1 VNGGRE
7 RAAGPARGIGTRAVH
22 GAGHPRQ
29 GPLTTPIVQ
38 ASTFVFDSAAEMR
51 RYLEGDPDLAFEFYT
66 RYGNPTLRA
75 LEEGLAA
82 LEEAEAGV
90 VFASGMAAI
99 TTAILST
106 VQAGDEV
113 LASASLYGGTTKF
126 VRDHLPKLGMTSRI
140 VAPADLPRLARIASP
155 RSRTVVLES
164 PTNPAVD
171 VVDIAEVAR
180 QAHAAGMTVI
190 VDNTFASPFLQRPLA
205 LGADIVMHSLTKALG
220 GHSDIIGGALVGS
233 AERMHRA
240 RELLKVLGGCLDPHS
255 AFLVLRGL
263 KTLHLRVARQCEN
276 ALALARHLQ
285 GHGKVARVLYPGL
298 PEHPGHE
305 VARRQMAAFGGI
317 LAVVLKGGI
326 AAAERFYDGLRVMAR
341 AASLGGVETLVSLPV
356 HTSHYGYSEEQLR
369 AAGID
374 PGLVRISL
382 GVEDAADLIAD
393 AEAALGHVPD
403 R

>member
-1 VNGGRE
+1 MSDGRE
-7 RAAGPARGIGTRAVH
+7 GAGGPRGLGTTAVH
-22 GAGHPRQ
+22 GRGGPGQ

-38 ASTFVFDSAAEMR
+38 ASTFVFDSSAEMR

-75 LEEGLAA
+75 LEEALAA
-82 LEEAEAGV
+82 LEGAEAGV
-90 VFASGMAAI
+90 VFASGMAAM
-99 TTAILST
+99 TSAILS
-106 VQAGDEV
+106 VVEAGDEV

-126 VRDHLPKLGMTSRI
+126 VRDHLPRLGMASRI
-140 VAPADLPRLARIASP
+140 VPPGDLPRLDAVAGP
-155 RSRTVVLES
+155 RSRVVVLES

-171 VVDIAEVAR
+171 VVDIAAVAR
-180 QAHAAGMTVI
+180 KAHAAGMTVI
-190 VDNTFASPFLQRPLA
+190 VDNTFAGPFLQHPLA
-205 LGADIVMHSLTKALG
+205 LGADIVMHSLTKSLG

-233 AERMHRA
+233 ATRMHRV
-240 RELLKVLGGCLDPHS
+240 RETLKVLGGCLDPHS

-285 GHGKVARVLYPGL
+285 GHPKVARILYPGL

-305 VARRQMAAFGGI
+305 VARRQMSAFGGVVG
-317 LAVVLKGGI
+317 VVLHGGI
-326 AAAERFYDGLRVMAR
+326 AAAERFYDGLRLMAR

-382 GVEDAADLIAD
+382 GVEDAADLVAD
-393 AEAALGHVPD
+393 AEAALAGIPE